1 MLLFWNNLIRL
12 KMNNRQAYDL
22 LGSNPSIRASSEEVI
37 RTFGLPDTELNT
49 IRRKFRELK
58 LSRDSYLRNSDLST
72 WEDILFYFPI
82 VEPPAKK
89 RSSVDKTIFEADL
102 SSEIKGL
109 RVRLSSLLHIEFHQS
124 DCGERRG

>member
-1 MLLFWNNLIRL
+1 
-12 KMNNRQAYDL
+12 MNNRQAYDL

-72 WEDILFYFPI
+72 WEDILF
-82 VEPPAKK
+82 
-89 RSSVDKTIFEADL
+89 
-102 SSEIKGL
+102 
-109 RVRLSSLLHIEFHQS
+109 
-124 DCGERRG
+124 